1 MTGKVVGLRRATERP
16 LRIAKTVAVGA
27 AVVVVVGGVAM
38 VVVAARHRA
47 ERRSLKRRLSR
58 AVDAAAHP
66 VQTTQEAAR
75 AVDKSLEEAR
85 QKLRAELRAEL
96 KKELGKDE
104 RPMRERVLSSAL
116 RSVASAAVPIVIK
129 QLEQRMSPSS
139 TNGKPGQART

>member
-75 AVDKSLEEAR
+75 
-85 QKLRAELRAEL
+85 
-96 KKELGKDE
+96 
-104 RPMRERVLSSAL
+104 LSSAL
-116 RSVASAAVPIVIK
+116 KSVASAAVPIVIK